1 MIVLSNG
8 NKVHPDLWKKAEFQI
23 KDVLS
28 TGKTITGQ
36 DHEVISVSFNE
47 SLSSISVGV
56 QIKLN
61 TKNSN
66 KYMNQAKDVS
76 NV

>member
-1 MIVLSNG
+1 ME
-8 NKVHPDLWKKAEFQI
+8 KAKLQI
-23 KDVLS
+23 DDALS
-28 TGKTITGQ
+28 TGKAITGQ
-36 DHEVISVSFNE
+36 DHEVTSVSFNE

-66 KYMNQAKDVS
+66 KDMNQAKDVS